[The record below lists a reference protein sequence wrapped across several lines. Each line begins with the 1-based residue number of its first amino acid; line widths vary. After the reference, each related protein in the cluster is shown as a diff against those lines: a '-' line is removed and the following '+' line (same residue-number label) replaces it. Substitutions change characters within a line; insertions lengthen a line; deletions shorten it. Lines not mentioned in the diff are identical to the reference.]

1 MIPQQMPVQ
10 ERREQEQGAVA
21 VSSGAAAQNNLRN
34 IGLII
39 GREYINRV
47 KARGFIIT
55 SVILLVIVFLASFL
69 PTLVQLITSRTS
81 SQTSLVVVNDAG
93 TVAGMN
99 ETRLLSFIT
108 S

>member
-39 GREYINRV
+39 GRKPGQMRLDS
-47 KARGFIIT
+47 GGQH
-55 SVILLVIVFLASFL
+55 LL
-69 PTLVQLITSRTS
+69 
-81 SQTSLVVVNDAG
+81 
-93 TVAGMN
+93 
-99 ETRLLSFIT
+99 E
-108 S
+108 